1 MIVSL
6 KNIYK
11 SFKNKKVF
19 ENFSLEIGEN
29 EKVAIIGKTGVGKTT
44 LINLILKNIEADKGQ
59 VFVTDKISVV
69 FQENRLLEDFT
80 AYENLNIICPMTKE
94 KCEEYLSLMKLDG
107 NADTLVKN
115 LSGGMKRR
123 LALLRALI
131 YPCQLLILDEAVREI
146 DDETRKV
153 ILDSI
158 KLFLDRK
165 TLIYI
170 SHDYDDIKK
179 LGIER
184 EINLDEKI

>member
-80 AYENLNIICPMTKE
+80 AYENLNII
-94 KCEEYLSLMKLDG
+94 
-107 NADTLVKN
+107 
-115 LSGGMKRR
+115 
-123 LALLRALI
+123 
-131 YPCQLLILDEAVREI
+131 
-146 DDETRKV
+146 
-153 ILDSI
+153 
-158 KLFLDRK
+158 
-165 TLIYI
+165 
-170 SHDYDDIKK
+170 
-179 LGIER
+179 
-184 EINLDEKI
+184 

>member
-1 MIVSL
+1 
-6 KNIYK
+6 
-11 SFKNKKVF
+11 
-19 ENFSLEIGEN
+19 
-29 EKVAIIGKTGVGKTT
+29 
-44 LINLILKNIEADKGQ
+44 
-59 VFVTDKISVV
+59 
-69 FQENRLLEDFT
+69 
-80 AYENLNIICPMTKE
+80 MTKE

-158 KLFLDRK
+158 KLFLDKK

-184 EINLDEKI
+184 VINLDEKI